1 MITANEKL
9 DNLYNAVCE
18 WAKDKGINKQLPKDG
33 LAKVGEE
40 SGEVIDAVLNN
51 SKAEIEDAIGDLMVT
66 LINFGNEINASIK
79 DDIEKGIHHGNVIL
93 TLKKNDP
100 KSKAIE
106 GTVHRVLSENAE
118 EIHTQAFQVLTISST
133 IQKISS
139 LLIRKTAK
147 QEHLTDIENYL
158 EEIVASCTILA
169 NEYGLKPL
177 DCLEEAYNVI
187 KGRTGKMV
195 DGSFVKTADLKNG
208 IDNQ

>member
-1 MITANEKL
+1 MITVTEKL
-9 DNLYNAVCE
+9 NNLYQNVCD

-40 SGEVIDAVLNN
+40 SGEVIDAILNN
-51 SKAEIEDAIGDLMVT
+51 SKAEIEDAIGDLLVT

-79 DDIEKGIHHGNVIL
+79 KDIEKGIHHGNVIL
-93 TLKKNDP
+93 TVKRNTP

-106 GTVHRVLSENAE
+106 GTVHRVLSEKAE
-118 EIHTQAFQVLTISST
+118 KIHTQAFQALTISSN

-139 LLIRKTAK
+139 LLIRGTAK
-147 QEHLTDIENYL
+147 QEHLTDIEIYL
-158 EEIVASCTILA
+158 EEIVTNCTILA
-169 NEYGLKPL
+169 NEYGLNPL